1 MIIELKPGA
10 GDSYAFGRNTRLIRP
25 VKDIYAWYH
34 QGRDKCRERGLD
46 FVGNR
51 LGDSRGEH
59 SSIGVQVKFHARN
72 NAPTEKEWL
81 KFLAG
86 FARRLPTAVFI
97 TTGRL
102 TGEQRREA
110 QEANVVVLISMPTY

>member
-1 MIIELKPGA
+1 
-10 GDSYAFGRNTRLIRP
+10 
-25 VKDIYAWYH
+25 
-34 QGRDKCRERGLD
+34 
-46 FVGNR
+46 
-51 LGDSRGEH
+51 
-59 SSIGVQVKFHARN
+59 VQVKFHAAN

-86 FARRLPTAVFI
+86 CFARRLETAIFV

-110 QEANVVVLISMPTY
+110 QEARVVVVEGVAEVNRQAARLGVAPFELLTQVDQDDDEQ

>member
-1 MIIELKPGA
+1 LEEEVRSAQL
-10 GDSYAFGRNTRLIRP
+10 
-25 VKDIYAWYH
+25 
-34 QGRDKCRERGLD
+34 
-46 FVGNR
+46 
-51 LGDSRGEH
+51 
-59 SSIGVQVKFHARN
+59 SIAPEFHAAT

-86 FARRLPTAVFI
+86 CFARRLEAAVFI

-110 QEANVVVLISMPTY
+110 QEARVVVIEGQEEILRLAKIHGVERFELFEDNGTLPGEPAQPGAAVDGASRRR